1 MGGIDSMWF
10 ILTYFLIVILVI
22 EIAVVLMRS
31 TGLKYDIA
39 RFQVISLLT
48 STGFTTKESEL
59 ILGHPVRRRLSMFL
73 ILFGVF
79 SFAVIISSISSI
91 LAPEF
96 RISYLAVIPIIL
108 SVILYLLRLPSILP
122 ILKSKFNLPMEQ
134 KFEISE
140 LPINDVLLHSKEDA
154 FVEIPIG
161 PESSRVGHTLEKL
174 DQGGADINL
183 LFIQR
188 GTETVRK
195 RRLQTKLVSGDILY
209 LYGDEKA
216 INQLFAKELQ
226 AKHTLLQNDENKA
239 LSWIK

>member
-1 MGGIDSMWF
+1 MWF
-10 ILTYFLIVILVI
+10 IINYFFIVILVI

-91 LAPEF
+91 LTPEF
-96 RISYLAVIPIIL
+96 RISYLTLIPIVLAVIL
-108 SVILYLLRLPSILP
+108 CVLRLPIIVP
-122 ILKSKFNLPMEQ
+122 ILKTKFNLPLVQ

-140 LPINDVLLHSKEDA
+140 LPINDVLLHSKDDT
-154 FVEIPIG
+154 FVDIPIG
-161 PESSRVGHTLEKL
+161 PDSSRVGHTLEEL
-174 DQGGADINL
+174 DHDDADINV

-195 RRLQTKLVSGDILY
+195 GRLQMKLESGDILY
-209 LYGDEKA
+209 LYGEEKA
-216 INQLFAKELQ
+216 INRLFAKELQ
-226 AKHTLLQNDENKA
+226 AKHTLLQNDENKV
-239 LSWIK
+239 LSWKE